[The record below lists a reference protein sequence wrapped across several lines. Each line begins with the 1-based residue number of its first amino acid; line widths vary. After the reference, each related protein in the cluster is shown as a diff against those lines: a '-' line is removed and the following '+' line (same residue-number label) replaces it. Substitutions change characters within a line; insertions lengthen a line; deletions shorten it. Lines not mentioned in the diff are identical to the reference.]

1 MDEIDNLCEKYL
13 ENQMELEKISNLLK
27 HDICNSNL
35 TDRVIA
41 LSNKR
46 RQIRKDMYGL
56 LYKEFDKE
64 YIKKHERWDALYG
77 GY

>member
-27 HDICNSNL
+27 HDISNSNL

-46 RQIRKDMYGL
+46 RQIRKDMYRL
-56 LYKEFDKE
+56 LYKEFGKK
-64 YIKKHERWDALYG
+64 YIEKHERWDALYG